1 MVRLDLSICHYGG
14 RPHFLAAPPLTLNLP
29 LMASKET
36 LEQVKNL
43 LKQELSPINAKL
55 DGLTTKLCDIDT
67 AVNFL
72 SGKYDALVNQ
82 LKDTKRK
89 VNSHASDVAK
99 VKENLKEIEKLA
111 YSASSEVEQIAQYL
125 RRDCLEITGIA
136 TNEEC
141 SAEAII
147 KSIGD
152 VIGVPLQDNDIS
164 IAHPIPTY
172 KVGASPKLIVKF
184 TRRRDKFY
192 LNRRKLA
199 RKKAKDLPNLN
210 LSSEADVFVSESLT
224 SFKKKL
230 FGDVNKVKKHLKW
243 KYIWTYNG
251 RIFIREDE
259 NKPSFSFDNAEDL
272 HKFNLEHTNRARR

>member
-1 MVRLDLSICHYGG
+1 MV
-14 RPHFLAAPPLTLNLP
+14 
-29 LMASKET
+29 SKET
-36 LEQVKNL
+36 IEQVKNL

-55 DGLTTKLCDIDT
+55 DGLTTKLSDIDT
-67 AVNFL
+67 AVNFF
-72 SGKYDALVNQ
+72 SGKY
-82 LKDTKRK
+82 
-89 VNSHASDVAK
+89 VAK
-99 VKENLKEIEKLA
+99 VKENLKEIERLA
-111 YSASSEVEQIAQYL
+111 YSASSKVEQIAQYL

-141 SAEAII
+141 WAEAII
-147 KSIGD
+147 KSISD

-172 KVGASPKLIVKF
+172 KAGAPPKLIVKF
-184 TRRRDKFY
+184 TRHSVRDKFY
-192 LNRRKLA
+192 LNRQKLA

-210 LSSEADVFVSESLT
+210 LSSEAEVFVSESLT